1 MVSRTLPADWS
12 DTTEVLAFTGDC
24 RLKAV
29 VIDIAGDGT
38 AEAFIQFWD
47 SASPTPGTTAPRMV
61 LPVPFIGDVGGT
73 KRRYKYV
80 FPGGLPFGT
89 GLSYLPTTTHDGAT
103 AVTTEGP
110 AAVEIH
116 YERM

>member
-1 MVSRTLPADWS
+1 MISRTLVADLVD
-12 DTTEVLAFTGDC
+12 DTEIIAHTGDC

-29 VIDIAGDGT
+29 ILDIADDGDAVG
-38 AEAFIQFWD
+38 FVQFWD
-47 SASPTPGTTAPRMV
+47 SVTADPGTTAPYMV
-61 LPVPFIGDVGGT
+61 LPIPFYNDVGGS

-89 GLSYLPTTTHDGAT
+89 GLSYLPTTTHDGET
-103 AVTTEGP
+103 VLTDEGLL
-110 AAVEIH
+110 VIEVH